1 MKFCY
6 AIIHLLSRLS
16 IIVLSVLYFHQ
27 MLENGLKKKIKSHCF
42 NSVFLIL
49 EQKEY

>member
-6 AIIHLLSRLS
+6 AIIHLLSRPS
-16 IIVLSVLYFHQ
+16 IIVLSLLYFHQ

-42 NSVFLIL
+42 SVYLIL
-49 EQKEY
+49 ERTE